1 MITAGLFISKPPSSF
16 GSISVALP
24 ALSSHPMAA
33 CRCYYSIVQLEP
45 SRALAYIEANT
56 SKEIIYENF
65 LYNAYNNIPS
75 GGTFSQLIQSGIK
88 NPIGICI
95 IPLISAQNSFPAT
108 KLTGDAGTTYS
119 TVLGFSQ
126 YQSPYDTCP
135 ATYSPISLTNLQVQL
150 GGVNVLN
157 TSLFYTYENYL
168 EQVSLAESLT
178 SADIG
183 ISAGI
188 ISPSWWEAN
197 RVYWIDLARGQEAD
211 KATTRNLNISF
222 QNNSNVAIDLLVYT
236 VYLDRFVLNCETGQ
250 VRK

>member
-1 MITAGLFISKPPSSF
+1 M
-16 GSISVALP
+16 
-24 ALSSHPMAA
+24 
-33 CRCYYSIVQLEP
+33 
-45 SRALAYIEANT
+45 
-56 SKEIIYENF
+56 
-65 LYNAYNNIPS
+65 
-75 GGTFSQLIQSGIK
+75 
-88 NPIGICI
+88 
-95 IPLISAQNSFPAT
+95 
-108 KLTGDAGTTYS
+108 
-119 TVLGFSQ
+119 
-126 YQSPYDTCP
+126 
-135 ATYSPISLTNLQVQL
+135 QL

-178 SADIG
+178 SSDIG
-183 ISAGI
+183 ISAGV

-222 QNNSNVAIDLLVYT
+222 QNNSNVAIDLLCYT